1 MSSIPR
7 VSVILPIYNVRRFL
21 RKGFEQVMAQTYK
34 DYEVL
39 LIDDG
44 ATDGCAEICDELA
57 AQHENVFAYHKPN
70 GGLATARNMGFD
82 KARGEFVYI
91 FDVDD
96 GISPR
101 LLEYCVAQMDRTQ
114 AEIVMFSF
122 RTVEVAWGNRQTEVR
137 LAPEMIESNKGLKE
151 AWSERLLYTPNGNG
165 FVWNK
170 FYRRDF
176 LDRYHL
182 RNNNLR
188 IQQDEEFNLRV
199 YRHLERVYISPEV
212 LYDYYIYEK
221 GNNRSRFIAERFD
234 IYKAVYAAFR
244 DLQHFW
250 GLADPRIDAY
260 LYHRFW
266 SNILQCLIYNINQPK
281 CPWTRAEK
289 LREFHRIACDK
300 VTRQTIDYLRQ
311 QALGPEVRLYLCAI
325 AHQRP
330 RLLAAVSAACNRLR
344 VLKRSL
350 QRG

>member
-21 RKGFEQVMAQTYK
+21 RKGFKQVMAQTYK

-91 FDVDD
+91 YDVDD

-122 RTVEVAWGNRQTEVR
+122 RTIEVALGNRQTEVR
-137 LAPEMIESNKGLKE
+137 LAPEMIESNEALKE

-221 GNNRSRFIAERFD
+221 GNNRSRFIADRFD
-234 IYKAVYAAFR
+234 IYKAVYTAFR
-244 DLQHFW
+244 GLQHFW
-250 GLADPRIDAY
+250 KLDDPRIDSY
-260 LYHRFW
+260 LYKRFW
-266 SNILQCLIYNINQPK
+266 GNVQQCLIYNMHQPR
-281 CPWTRAEK
+281 CPWTKAERLK
-289 LREFHRIACDK
+289 EFHRIASDD
-300 VTRQTIDYLRQ
+300 VTRETIAYQQTVPNGLEQ
-311 QALGPEVRLYLCAI
+311 RLYLHAI
-325 AHQRP
+325 AKEQP
-330 RLLAAVSAACNRLR
+330 ALLTAASALFNRLR
-344 VLKRSL
+344 ALKHAIRH
-350 QRG
+350 